1 MSPAAPEQNPI
12 AMPHLSEFELD
23 EVVMGDP
30 SPTALAHL
38 ATCEE
43 CSTRRNAIAEPLA
56 SFRKVS
62 LAWSERR
69 SATLPLREESFG
81 RATASPSWLRRHG
94 WLAATAAVVAVMLAV
109 PMHFSNRQSDTQ
121 PGQHHSSATETADAA
136 TPATSATSRP
146 SVATPTHVSSDDL
159 SRQRQIDADN
169 QMLAAIDHE
178 LDASQA
184 KLAAYGLSVSAG
196 ADASPSRTR
205 SRNHAGAP
213 AQD

>member
-1 MSPAAPEQNPI
+1 
-12 AMPHLSEFELD
+12 
-23 EVVMGDP
+23 MGDP
-30 SPTALAHL
+30 SPAALAHL

-81 RATASPSWLRRHG
+81 SATASPSWLRRHG
-94 WLAATAAVVAVMLAV
+94 WLAATAAVVTAMLAV
-109 PMHFSNRQSDTQ
+109 PMHFSNRQ
-121 PGQHHSSATETADAA
+121 PDAQTDQNRA
-136 TPATSATSRP
+136 NAAIPATGATSRP
-146 SVATPTHVSSDDL
+146 SAATPPQASSDDL
-159 SRQRQIDADN
+159 RRQRQIDADN